1 MLELKVKLYFNIY
14 IISTILKGKIQS
26 SNELGIQ
33 IEVVDIKEKLSN
45 EVKKNCL
52 IFDRK
57 NELQCRVGDL
67 LIFYI
72 SKNK

>member
-1 MLELKVKLYFNIY
+1 MRY
-14 IISTILKGKIQS
+14 TILIGKIKS
-26 SNELGIQ
+26 DFELGIL
-33 IEVVDIKEKLSN
+33 IEVIDNKETLSN

-57 NELQCRVGDL
+57 NDIQVRVGD
-67 LIFYI
+67 IVVFYI

>member
-1 MLELKVKLYFNIY
+1 M
-14 IISTILKGKIQS
+14 
-26 SNELGIQ
+26 
-33 IEVVDIKEKLSN
+33 EVIDSKTSLSN

-57 NELQCRVGDL
+57 NEIQVRVGD
-67 LIFYI
+67 IVVFYI

>member
-1 MLELKVKLYFNIY
+1 MYFIF
-14 IISTILKGKIQS
+14 LLGKIKS
-26 SNELGIQ
+26 DFELGIS
-33 IEVVDIKEKLSN
+33 IEVIDNKITLSN

-57 NELQCRVGDL
+57 NEIQVRVGD
-67 LIFYI
+67 IVVFYI

>member
-1 MLELKVKLYFNIY
+1 MLGRI
-14 IISTILKGKIQS
+14 KGEF
-26 SNELGIQ
+26 ELGIS
-33 IEVVDIKEKLSN
+33 IEVINNKETLCN

-57 NELQCRVGDL
+57 NEIQARVGD
-67 LIFYI
+67 IVVFYI

>member
-1 MLELKVKLYFNIY
+1 VRKVIDDN
-14 IISTILKGKIQS
+14 KIFIGRIKS
-26 SNELGIQ
+26 DFELGIS
-33 IEVVDIKEKLSN
+33 IEVIENKDNLSN

-57 NELQCRVGDL
+57 NEIQVRFGD
-67 LIFYI
+67 IVVFYI